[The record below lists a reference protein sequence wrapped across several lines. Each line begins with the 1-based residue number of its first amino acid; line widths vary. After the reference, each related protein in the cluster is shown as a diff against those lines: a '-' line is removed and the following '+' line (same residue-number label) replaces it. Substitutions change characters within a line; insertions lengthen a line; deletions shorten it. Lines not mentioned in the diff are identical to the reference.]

1 MLTMI
6 SHLPSHFILKSD
18 ESTSRI
24 GSPPQQVIDLFYFR
38 SSDEQSP
45 ALMIVIGTLLDGEL
59 LVVSRC
65 GSHRSLQAEH
75 PLALAL
81 QTTPQPPDLRLRITH
96 CDGALDLCL
105 PNFAKRLADRCG
117 IAVVLPA
124 YRLAPENPFP
134 AGFNDAWKALVALR
148 GRIGDA
154 PLLVGGDSAGGGLA
168 AALGVYAASQGAPRI
183 DAALLYSPWVDMTI
197 TAASFKDNAETD
209 LLFPEA
215 SAQTASDTYM
225 QDFDLKHPI
234 ASPLFADL
242 AAFPSAFINVG
253 DIETLRDDSVSLHE
267 KLLAAGVRSELL
279 VVAGMEHVAPVRGAD
294 LVGSAESFE
303 ATVTFVDSLL
313 G

>member
-1 MLTMI
+1 ML
-6 SHLPSHFILKSD
+6 PGP
-18 ESTSRI
+18 ER
-24 GSPPQQVIDLFYFR
+24 PAAEEVIDGIR
-38 SSDEQSP
+38 
-45 ALMIVIGTLLDGEL
+45 TLTVL
-59 LVVSRC
+59 
-65 GSHRSLQAEH
+65 
-75 PLALAL
+75 PK
-81 QTTPQPPDLRLRITH
+81 
-96 CDGALDLCL
+96 DGAPRGWLLMLHGGGYRLGRPENDTA
-105 PNFAKRLADRCG
+105 FAERLADRCG

-148 GRIGDA
+148 ARIGDA

-183 DAALLYSPWVDMTI
+183 DGALLYSPWVDMTI

-225 QDFDLKHPI
+225 QGFDLKHPI

-242 AAFPSAFINVG
+242 ASFPTAFINVG

-279 VVAGMEHVAPVRGAD
+279 VVEGMEHVAPVRGAD
-294 LVGSAESFE
+294 LVGSVESFE
-303 ATVTFVDSLL
+303 ATVAFVDSLL
-313 G
+313 T

>member
-1 MLTMI
+1 MSQSITIPAERAGREAPADLAERRAMMAKAAEAGMLPGPERPAT
-6 SHLPSHFILKSD
+6 
-18 ESTSRI
+18 EE
-24 GSPPQQVIDLFYFR
+24 VIDGVR
-38 SSDEQSP
+38 
-45 ALMIVIGTLLDGEL
+45 TLTVL
-59 LVVSRC
+59 
-65 GSHRSLQAEH
+65 
-75 PLALAL
+75 PK
-81 QTTPQPPDLRLRITH
+81 
-96 CDGALDLCL
+96 DGAPRGWLLMLHGGGYRLGRPENDTA
-105 PNFAKRLADRCG
+105 FAERLADRCG

-148 GRIGDA
+148 ARIGDA
-154 PLLVGGDSAGGGLA
+154 PPLVGGDSAGGGLA

-242 AAFPSAFINVG
+242 AGFPSAFINVG

-267 KLLAAGVRSELL
+267 KLVAAGVRSELL

>member
-1 MLTMI
+1 MSQTISIPAERAGREAPADLAERRAMMAKAAEAGML
-6 SHLPSHFILKSD
+6 PGPARPAAED
-18 ESTSRI
+18 
-24 GSPPQQVIDLFYFR
+24 VIDGIRTLTVLPQGKAVR
-38 SSDEQSP
+38 GWL
-45 ALMIVIGTLLDGEL
+45 LMLHGGGYRLGRPENDTAF
-59 LVVSRC
+59 
-65 GSHRSLQAEH
+65 AE
-75 PLALAL
+75 
-81 QTTPQPPDLRLRITH
+81 
-96 CDGALDLCL
+96 
-105 PNFAKRLADRCG
+105 RLADRCG

-134 AGFNDAWKALVALR
+134 AGFNDAWKALLALR
-148 GRIGDA
+148 ARIGDA

-168 AALGVYAASQGAPRI
+168 AALGVYAASQGAPRL
-183 DAALLYSPWVDMTI
+183 DGALLYSPWVDMTI

-242 AAFPSAFINVG
+242 AGFPAAFINVG
-253 DIETLRDDSVSLHE
+253 NIETLRDDSVSFHE
-267 KLLAAGVRSELL
+267 KLLAAGGRSELL
-279 VVAGMEHVAPVRGAD
+279 VVEGMEHVAPVRGAD

-303 ATVTFVDSLL
+303 ATVAFLDGLL

>member
-1 MLTMI
+1 MSQSITIPAERAGREAPTDLAERRAMMAKAAEAGMLPGPERPAVEELIDGIRTLTV
-6 SHLPSHFILKSD
+6 LPK
-18 ESTSRI
+18 
-24 GSPPQQVIDLFYFR
+24 
-38 SSDEQSP
+38 
-45 ALMIVIGTLLDGEL
+45 
-59 LVVSRC
+59 
-65 GSHRSLQAEH
+65 
-75 PLALAL
+75 
-81 QTTPQPPDLRLRITH
+81 
-96 CDGALDLCL
+96 DGAPRGWLLMLHGGGYRLGRPENDTA
-105 PNFAKRLADRCG
+105 FAERLADRCG

-183 DAALLYSPWVDMTI
+183 DGALLYSPWVDMTI

-225 QDFDLKHPI
+225 QGFDLKHPI

-242 AAFPSAFINVG
+242 AGFPSAFINVG

-294 LVGSAESFE
+294 LVGSVESFE
-303 ATVTFVDSLL
+303 ATVAFVDSLL

>member
-1 MLTMI
+1 MSQSITIPAERAGREAPADLAERRAMMAKAAEAGMLPGPERPATEEVI
-6 SHLPSHFILKSD
+6 DGIRTLTVLPKD
-18 ESTSRI
+18 
-24 GSPPQQVIDLFYFR
+24 GSPRGWL
-38 SSDEQSP
+38 
-45 ALMIVIGTLLDGEL
+45 LMLHGGGYRLGRPENDAAF
-59 LVVSRC
+59 
-65 GSHRSLQAEH
+65 AE
-75 PLALAL
+75 
-81 QTTPQPPDLRLRITH
+81 
-96 CDGALDLCL
+96 
-105 PNFAKRLADRCG
+105 RLADRCG

-148 GRIGDA
+148 ARIGDA

-183 DAALLYSPWVDMTI
+183 DGALLYSPWVDMTI

-225 QDFDLKHPI
+225 QGFDLKHPI

-242 AAFPSAFINVG
+242 AGFPSAFINVG

-303 ATVTFVDSLL
+303 ATVAFVDSLL

>member
-1 MLTMI
+1 MNQSITIPAERAGREAPTDLAERRAMMAKAAEAGMLPGPERPAT
-6 SHLPSHFILKSD
+6 
-18 ESTSRI
+18 EE
-24 GSPPQQVIDLFYFR
+24 VIDGVRTLTVLPKDR
-38 SSDEQSP
+38 AP
-45 ALMIVIGTLLDGEL
+45 RGWLLMLHGGGYRLGRPENDTAF
-59 LVVSRC
+59 
-65 GSHRSLQAEH
+65 AE
-75 PLALAL
+75 
-81 QTTPQPPDLRLRITH
+81 
-96 CDGALDLCL
+96 
-105 PNFAKRLADRCG
+105 RLADRCG

-148 GRIGDA
+148 ARIGDA

-183 DAALLYSPWVDMTI
+183 DGALLYSPWVDMTI

-225 QDFDLKHPI
+225 QGFDLKHPI

-242 AAFPSAFINVG
+242 AGFPSAFINVG

-294 LVGSAESFE
+294 LVGSVESFE
-303 ATVTFVDSLL
+303 ATVAFVDSLL
-313 G
+313 T

>member
-1 MLTMI
+1 MSQSITIPAERAGREAPADLAERRAMMAKAAEAGMLPGPERPAT
-6 SHLPSHFILKSD
+6 
-18 ESTSRI
+18 EE
-24 GSPPQQVIDLFYFR
+24 VIDGVR
-38 SSDEQSP
+38 
-45 ALMIVIGTLLDGEL
+45 TLTVL
-59 LVVSRC
+59 
-65 GSHRSLQAEH
+65 
-75 PLALAL
+75 PK
-81 QTTPQPPDLRLRITH
+81 
-96 CDGALDLCL
+96 DGAPRGWLLMLHGGGYRLGRPENDTA
-105 PNFAKRLADRCG
+105 FAERLADRCG

-279 VVAGMEHVAPVRGAD
+279 VVAGMEHVAPVRSTD

-303 ATVTFVDSLL
+303 ATVAFVDRLL

>member
-1 MLTMI
+1 MSQSITIPAERAGREAPTDLAERRAMMAKAAEAGMLPGPERPATEEVIDGVRTLTVM
-6 SHLPSHFILKSD
+6 PQN
-18 ESTSRI
+18 
-24 GSPPQQVIDLFYFR
+24 GSPSGWL
-38 SSDEQSP
+38 
-45 ALMIVIGTLLDGEL
+45 LMLHGGGYRLGRPENDTAF
-59 LVVSRC
+59 
-65 GSHRSLQAEH
+65 AE
-75 PLALAL
+75 
-81 QTTPQPPDLRLRITH
+81 
-96 CDGALDLCL
+96 
-105 PNFAKRLADRCG
+105 RLADRCG

-148 GRIGDA
+148 ARIGDA

-183 DAALLYSPWVDMTI
+183 DGALLYSPWVDMTI

-225 QDFDLKHPI
+225 QGFDLEHPI

-242 AAFPSAFINVG
+242 SRFPTAFINVG

-294 LVGSAESFE
+294 LVGSVESFE
-303 ATVTFVDSLL
+303 ATVAFVDSLL
-313 G
+313 T